1 MLQRKQSLLIV
12 LVILIFLAVFFLFPL
27 RETLVVEQV
36 NEKYLDLVDFVFKS
50 APIAFFISLGLAF
63 LELFLFS
70 KRRLQLVLGRCQ
82 IGINLYFV
90 ALVVFMSVK
99 LSGGVLTP
107 EKGIWVIV
115 LVLNSVL
122 LAIANRLI
130 RKDDNLVKSI
140 DRIR

>member
-1 MLQRKQSLLIV
+1 MLQRKQSLLIII
-12 LVILIFLAVFFLFPL
+12 VILIFLALFFLFPL
-27 RETLVVEQV
+27 RDTLVIEQV
-36 NEKYLDLVDFVFKS
+36 NDEFRDVVDFLLKS
-50 APIAFFISLGLAF
+50 APIAFFASLGLAF

-90 ALVVFMSVK
+90 ALVVFMSINV
-99 LSGGVLTP
+99 SGGVFTP

-115 LVLNSVL
+115 LVLNSIL

>member
-1 MLQRKQSLLIV
+1 MLQRKQSLLIII
-12 LVILIFLAVFFLFPL
+12 VILIFLAIFFLFPL
-27 RETLVVEQV
+27 RDTLVIEQV
-36 NEKYLDLVDFVFKS
+36 NDEFRDVVDFLLKS
-50 APIAFFISLGLAF
+50 APIAFFASL

-82 IGINLYFV
+82 IGINLFFV
-90 ALVVFMSVK
+90 ALVVFMSINV
-99 LSGGVLTP
+99 SGGVLTP

-115 LVLNSVL
+115 LVLNSIL